1 MCYPTAMLLQ
11 LRKDITLLYQLT
23 KANIKLQNENS
34 ILGILWY
41 ILGPLF
47 LFSILLFVFRSR
59 LGGDVEHYPL
69 YLLLGIITWNFFIT
83 GSSRCMMVFSSNAAL
98 IKSLPIKLE
107 ILLLSAVLYTFF
119 THILELILFVAFM
132 YWYAV
137 EPMYIPLFF
146 IVLIL
151 GFLFTL
157 GVGFFLSSLYVLF
170 RDIQQIWSVITR
182 AWWFATPIFYVPT
195 PNGPGVFFSQFNPI
209 YYMIH
214 LSRQLLIY
222 HEIPSLSQFGA
233 FTGFTVLSLIF
244 GYTVFVYIR
253 PSLVERL

>member
-1 MCYPTAMLLQ
+1 MPLQ

-34 ILGILWY
+34 VLGILWY

-47 LFSILLFVFRSR
+47 LFSILLFVFRYR
-59 LGGDVEHYPL
+59 LGENVEHYPL
-69 YLLLGIITWNFFIT
+69 YLLLGIITWNFFVT
-83 GSSRCMMVFSSNAAL
+83 GASRCMTIFSSNAAL

-107 ILLLSAVLYTFF
+107 VLLLSAVLYTFI
-119 THILELILFVAFM
+119 THLLELVLFAAFM

-137 EPMYIPLFF
+137 QPMYIALFF
-146 IVLIL
+146 VVLL
-151 GFLFTL
+151 MGFLFTF
-157 GVGFFLSSLYVLF
+157 GVGFFLASLYVLF

-195 PNGPGVFFSQFNPI
+195 PDGPGVFFSQFNPM

-222 HEIPSLSQFGA
+222 HEIPSLSAFGVFA
-233 FTGFTVLSLIF
+233 AFTVLSLVL
-244 GYTVFVYIR
+244 GYTVFVYMR
-253 PSLVERL
+253 PFLVERL